1 MASPRSATRSPC
13 GRTLPADVAGLTEAQ
28 GLFLAD
34 LADGAEA
41 DVPASGDAWQDLIYR
56 CGQRR
61 GVSSRDTFA
70 AVYATF
76 LGRVNGPRAG
86 WLLASLDLG
95 FVTERLRQAGAT
107 LATTAGTA
115 DAAAA
120 DGAASPASEA
130 ADGAAGL
137 AEGGA

>member
-1 MASPRSATRSPC
+1 
-13 GRTLPADVAGLTEAQ
+13 VQ

-41 DVPASGDAWQDLIYR
+41 EAPASGDAWQDLIYR

-76 LGRVNGPRAG
+76 LGRANGPRAG

-95 FVTERLRQAGAT
+95 FVTRRLRQAAAT
-107 LATTAGTA
+107 LATTAGTTDGGA
-115 DAAAA
+115 PKGTAG
-120 DGAASPASEA
+120 GAASPTSEA

-137 AEGGA
+137 SEGGA